1 MLSFL
6 FFCLVSAN
14 VHHFSFYP
22 CLPRAPEIRY
32 VSFYPPSKE
41 SRAVVP
47 RDFPAV
53 AERTVMGF
61 VYVLPFGGPKLRL
74 LWLFNRAFGLQTNGT
89 LLQVVWKDSVDTAH
103 PDREL
108 NITGVKYEKKWCVVF
123 CSSPDQFAEPL
134 GSYYN
139 SLLGDAGAS
148 CY

>member
-1 MLSFL
+1 MFL
-6 FFCLVSAN
+6 FTRLQ
-14 VHHFSFYP
+14 
-22 CLPRAPEIRY
+22 
-32 VSFYPPSKE
+32 KK
-41 SRAVVP
+41 
-47 RDFPAV
+47 
-53 AERTVMGF
+53 AELWFRETFLQWLSELSWALFTCCRSEDQNFVCCGF
-61 VYVLPFGGPKLRL
+61 
-74 LWLFNRAFGLQTNGT
+74 FNRAFGLQTNGT